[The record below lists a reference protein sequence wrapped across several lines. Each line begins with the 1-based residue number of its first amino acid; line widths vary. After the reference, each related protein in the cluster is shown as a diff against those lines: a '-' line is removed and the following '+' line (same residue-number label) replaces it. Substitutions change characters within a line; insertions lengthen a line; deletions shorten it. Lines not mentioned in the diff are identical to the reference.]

1 MKSMERVQP
10 DFKRKRNGWFIAT
23 FLPHLQ
29 QPMRQHM
36 FQMNQYH
43 TGLYETI
50 IEEMMMRPLNYGL
63 ESIMTTEE
71 IVTYNDFFANYRIF
85 RVESTYASCYQHA
98 EITKQDLET
107 APVQDILIAHVDELP
122 GAKNELLLQ
131 YQVRSVD
138 VQSQGSSGSGLQD
151 ATNRYA
157 VHNPLTS
164 LLQQLTDLT
173 SQQPSHTIHN

>member
-1 MKSMERVQP
+1 MT
-10 DFKRKRNGWFIAT
+10 NG
-23 FLPHLQ
+23 
-29 QPMRQHM
+29 
-36 FQMNQYH
+36 
-43 TGLYETI
+43 
-50 IEEMMMRPLNYGL
+50 
-63 ESIMTTEE
+63 E
-71 IVTYNDFFANYRIF
+71 IVTEKDFFANYRIF

-98 EITKQDLET
+98 EITKQDLLI
-107 APVQDILIAHVDELP
+107 APIQDILIVHIDEAAGP
-122 GAKNELLLQ
+122 ENELLLQ

-173 SQQPSHTIHN
+173 SQQPSPAALNL